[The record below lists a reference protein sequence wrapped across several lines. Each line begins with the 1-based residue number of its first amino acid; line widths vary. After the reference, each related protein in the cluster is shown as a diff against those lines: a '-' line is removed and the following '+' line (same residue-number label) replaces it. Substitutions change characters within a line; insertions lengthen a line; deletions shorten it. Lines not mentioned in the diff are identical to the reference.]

1 MSPSTAKLPYQ
12 PPQIRR
18 VKLAQ
23 EEMAVAVCKTQTSRQ
38 GPTRGCFRSNCKA
51 KGS

>member
-1 MSPSTAKLPYQ
+1 MSRPLQKLPYE

-23 EEMAVAVCKTQTSRQ
+23 EEMAVAICKTQTSRT
-38 GPTRGCFRSNCKA
+38 GPTTGCFRAHCKA